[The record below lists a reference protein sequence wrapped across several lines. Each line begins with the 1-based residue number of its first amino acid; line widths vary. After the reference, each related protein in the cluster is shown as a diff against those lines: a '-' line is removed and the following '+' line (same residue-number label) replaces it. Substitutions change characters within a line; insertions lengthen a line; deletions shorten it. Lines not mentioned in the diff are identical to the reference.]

1 MNVIINLLMGPNMWS
16 PCFSH
21 SLQSFTQPNLINHL
35 LCNPL
40 IKGQLSY
47 GVGLPRCLSG
57 EEPACQSWD
66 TSSAPGS
73 GRSPGVRWQPAAVF
87 SSRKIPR
94 AEDPGRLQSMET
106 KESDVTEHAQTHTH
120 TTDFSL
126 FKSRCVCV
134 SSYFYTVLAYKNS
147 EIKYQNE
154 SYNTE

>member
-1 MNVIINLLMGPNMWS
+1 MNVVINLLMGPNMWS

-47 GVGLPRCLSG
+47 GMGLPRCLSG

-73 GRSPGVRWQPAAVF
+73 GRSPGVR
-87 SSRKIPR
+87 
-94 AEDPGRLQSMET
+94 DGNLLQYSLLEKFQGQKTLAGYNPWRPKNQMWLST
-106 KESDVTEHAQTHTH
+106 HKHTH
-120 TTDFSL
+120 TQQTFPFSKADVYVFPL
-126 FKSRCVCV
+126 TFTLCLHIKS
-134 SSYFYTVLAYKNS
+134 AK
-147 EIKYQNE
+147 
-154 SYNTE
+154 